1 MNDLISAM
9 PIIVSNYAKLFGVKV
24 RMLGSMAYTNGSI
37 ITIPRLDLNDNLSA
51 RIAYGYLAHE
61 AAHIRYT
68 DFKCVRRMHKNF
80 SLFAIFNILED
91 ARVEKIIS
99 REFIGV
105 YENLELILLKSEDLW
120 QQFLKDMPKISTLRI
135 LFCAM
140 LYFAY
145 VKCQG
150 FKSQRHKCLMTLKAL
165 RRRCSHHFLN
175 QFFKKVK
182 KILLARNSEDV
193 AELAAEIYSFIQ
205 KNAFNLMSQEA
216 EHHKEEAK
224 KEDEKFSLA
233 SKSSIF
239 DLLENEV
246 DRDESR
252 LWPKRRA
259 DKILSEM
266 IPQNMTIKDD
276 MGMITPGIC
285 SNGREKFIDSIQD
298 TFALRH
304 TLSQRARAWCE
315 SFSMQ
320 TQKGVKINVERAANI
335 RAGETRIFKDKILYD
350 DYSTSI
356 HILVDASGS
365 MLFSDDPNGKNR
377 NEEACQAALM
387 LALALE
393 RIDGIKTMVTFFPGE
408 NGEFDVALFANEI
421 ASNVARRFDQT
432 ARGST
437 PLAQALWYAASCV
450 NHLQCRRNIIF
461 VLTDGVPD
469 SILQTQTA
477 LKYIDSQR
485 IETYGIGIKS
495 DFIQKL
501 VKKSVVINSVS
512 DLKEAMLRLFSD
524 LFKIP
529 K

>member
-1 MNDLISAM
+1 MNDLLSAM

-68 DFKCVRRMHKNF
+68 NFKCVRGMHKNF

-91 ARVEKIIS
+91 ARIEKIIS

-120 QQFLKDMPKISTLRI
+120 QQFIKDMPKFSTLRI
-135 LFCAM
+135 LLCAM

-150 FKSQRHKCLMTLKAL
+150 FKSQRSKCIVTLRYL
-165 RRRCSHHFLN
+165 RMRCSHHFLN

-182 KILLARNSEDV
+182 KIVIAKNSEDV
-193 AELAAEIYSFIQ
+193 AKLAIEIYNFIQ
-205 KNAFNLMSQEA
+205 SNASSLTRQGAEPPKKEA
-216 EHHKEEAK
+216 TEYNKQISLNSKPSVFEFLEDEVERDEAK
-224 KEDEKFSLA
+224 
-233 SKSSIF
+233 
-239 DLLENEV
+239 
-246 DRDESR
+246 
-252 LWPKRRA
+252 LWPKRGA
-259 DKILSEM
+259 DKILAAM

-285 SNGREKFIDSIQD
+285 SNGRENFIDSIQD

-320 TQKGVKINVERAANI
+320 TQKGARINVVRAANI
-335 RAGETRIFKDKILYD
+335 CAGETRIFKDKILYD

-356 HILVDASGS
+356 HVLVDASGS

-408 NGEFDVALFANEI
+408 NGEFDVALFANEL
-421 ASNVARRFDQT
+421 ASNVARRFDQA

-450 NHLQCRRNIIF
+450 NHLQCKRNIIF

-469 SILQTQTA
+469 SILQTQAA
-477 LKYIDSQR
+477 LKYIDAQG

-501 VKKSVVINSVS
+501 IKKSAVINSVS
-512 DLKEAMLRLFSD
+512 DLKAVMLKLFSD
-524 LFKIP
+524 LFKIR

>member
-1 MNDLISAM
+1 M

-68 DFKCVRRMHKNF
+68 NFKCVRGMHRNF
-80 SLFAIFNILED
+80 SLFAVFNILED
-91 ARVEKIIS
+91 ARIEKIIS

-120 QQFLKDMPKISTLRI
+120 LQFVKDMPKFSTLRI
-135 LFCAM
+135 LLCAM

-150 FKSQRHKCLMTLKAL
+150 FKSQRSKCVVTLKYL
-165 RRRCSHHFLN
+165 RMRCSHHFLN

-182 KILLARNSEDV
+182 KIVIAKNSEDV
-193 AELAAEIYSFIQ
+193 AKLAAEIYNFIQ
-205 KNAFNLMSQEA
+205 DNASKLMGYGA
-216 EHHKEEAK
+216 EQHKEEV
-224 KEDEKFSLA
+224 KEEDNGKISKN
-233 SKSSIF
+233 SKSSVF
-239 DLLENEV
+239 EFLEDEV
-246 DRDESR
+246 EHDEAK
-252 LWPKRRA
+252 LWPKRSA
-259 DKILSEM
+259 DKILAAM

-285 SNGREKFIDSIQD
+285 SNGRENFIDSIQD

-320 TQKGVKINVERAANI
+320 TQKGAKINVVRAANI
-335 RAGETRIFKDKILYD
+335 CAGETRIFKDKILYD

-356 HILVDASGS
+356 HVLVDASGS

-408 NGEFDVALFANEI
+408 NGEFDVALFANEL
-421 ASNVARRFDQT
+421 ASAVARRFDQA

-477 LKYIDSQR
+477 LKYIESQG

-501 VKKSVVINSVS
+501 IKKSVVINSVS
-512 DLKEAMLRLFSD
+512 DLKVAMLKLFSD
-524 LFKIP
+524 LFKIL